1 MKPLVAA
8 ATTRFPRRRRIL
20 PPLVLPLLLPAVV
33 AIFALS
39 WRVNAVLTPE
49 YVIQGLGHNVPFLRD
64 VTRNADFAAGDY
76 STSFIDKHY
85 PDG

>member
-1 MKPLVAA
+1 MRLS
-8 ATTRFPRRRRIL
+8 RFSPRCRR
-20 PPLVLPLLLPAVV
+20 VLCAPQK
-33 AIFALS
+33 
-39 WRVNAVLTPE
+39 TE

-64 VTRNADFAAGDY
+64 VSRNQDFTTGDY